1 MVVQI
6 NKINSDTNLDKIVK
20 RWPELTIDDNHL
32 KLSNNNFMLLDEITA
47 DLFI

>member
-1 MVVQI
+1 M
-6 NKINSDTNLDKIVK
+6 NSNTDIKKMIEN
-20 RWPELTIDDNHL
+20 WPELIIDDNYL